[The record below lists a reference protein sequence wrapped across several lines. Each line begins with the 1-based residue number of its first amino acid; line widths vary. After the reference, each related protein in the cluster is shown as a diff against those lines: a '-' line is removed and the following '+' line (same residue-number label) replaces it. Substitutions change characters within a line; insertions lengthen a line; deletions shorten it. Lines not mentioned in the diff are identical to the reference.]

1 MKIIVSP
8 TKQMKVSEHEGEQLP
23 YYADVSKEILAA
35 LQALSVEELCKLMH
49 IKESIALE
57 NQQRYQDIDFS
68 IHASAAIYT
77 YQGLQFKH
85 MQIDELSLEDIE
97 YVKEHLRILSAFY
110 GIVRPMDSIQPY
122 RLEMQS
128 RLAIQ
133 DAKDVYGFWK
143 DRLAKR
149 LLEEDEEKWIINL
162 ASKEYAKAVLPY
174 LDKGKVTTITFYVD
188 KDGKLKT
195 ESTQVKMARGRFVQW
210 MAKNKVSSIQELK
223 MFQEDGYHLHQDLS
237 TDEEL
242 IFVKKKE
249 R

>member
-1 MKIIVSP
+1 M
-8 TKQMKVSEHEGEQLP
+8 
-23 YYADVSKEILAA
+23 
-35 LQALSVEELCKLMH
+35 
-49 IKESIALE
+49 
-57 NQQRYQDIDFS
+57 
-68 IHASAAIYT
+68 
-77 YQGLQFKH
+77 
-85 MQIDELSLEDIE
+85 
-97 YVKEHLRILSAFY
+97 KEHLRILSAFY

-174 LDKGKVTTITFYVD
+174 LDKEIVTTITFYVD

-242 IFVKKKE
+242 VFVKKKE